1 MKKIN
6 IGLLGLGNIGT
17 GTYKVLDMNRTT
29 IEKSLGL
36 EVEITKILEK
46 DTSRDRGIEVALNK
60 FTQEPNDIFQDS
72 SIEIVIELLGGIEP
86 ASSLM
91 IRAMNS
97 GKSVVT
103 ANKAAVAAN
112 FVQLNEAAIRNNVE
126 FRYEASVGGGIPI
139 LKAMSSVLRANEF
152 SEVLG
157 IVNGTT
163 NYILT
168 QMSDNGL
175 PYETAL
181 KTAQQLG
188 FAEADPTDDVE
199 GIDAANKLTI
209 LTALAFGNYIAPE
222 DITTE
227 GITNV
232 TPQQIS
238 AAKNKGNK
246 IKLIAKVAKDDGKI
260 TAAVAPMELPLDHP
274 LCGVN
279 NEFNAIYLTGNAV
292 GELMF
297 YGKGAGALPTASAVL
312 GDVMDIIE
320 WKNRGEHKK

>member
-17 GTYKVLDMNRTT
+17 GTYKVLEMNRET
-29 IEKSLGL
+29 IQKALGL
-36 EVEITKILEK
+36 ELEITRILEK
-46 DTSRDRGIEVALNK
+46 DTARDRGVYVDPNK
-60 FTQEPNDIFQDS
+60 FTQEPEDIFKDS
-72 SIEIVIELLGGIEP
+72 SIKIVIELLGGIEP
-86 ASSLM
+86 ATSLM
-91 IRAMNS
+91 ISAMNS

-112 FVQLNEAAIRNNVE
+112 YLLLKETAVKNNVE
-126 FRYEASVGGGIPI
+126 FRYEASVGGGIPV
-139 LKAMSSVLRANEF
+139 LKVMSSVLRANEF

-168 QMSDNGL
+168 QMTDNNL

-181 KTAQQLG
+181 KTAQELG
-188 FAEADPTDDVE
+188 FAEADPTADVE

-209 LTALAFGNYIAPE
+209 LTALAFGDYIPPE
-222 DITTE
+222 QIPTN
-227 GITNV
+227 GITAV
-232 TPQQIS
+232 TPKDIQT
-238 AAKNKGNK
+238 AKDKGNK
-246 IKLIAKVAKDDGKI
+246 IKLIAKVAKENDKI
-260 TAAVAPMELPLDHP
+260 VASVSPMELPMSHP

-279 NEFNAIYLTGNAV
+279 NEFNAIYMTGNAV

-297 YGKGAGALPTASAVL
+297 YGKGAGPLPTGSAIL

-320 WKNRGEHKK
+320 LGKRGGQI

>member
-17 GTYKVLDMNRTT
+17 GTYKVLEMNRET
-29 IEKSLGL
+29 IQKALGL
-36 EVEITKILEK
+36 ELEITRILEK
-46 DTSRDRGIEVALNK
+46 DTARDRGVYVDPNK
-60 FTQEPNDIFQDS
+60 FTQEPEDIFKDS
-72 SIEIVIELLGGIEP
+72 SIKIVIELLGGIEP
-86 ASSLM
+86 ATSLM
-91 IRAMNS
+91 ISAMNS

-112 FVQLNEAAIRNNVE
+112 YLLLKETAVKNNVE
-126 FRYEASVGGGIPI
+126 FRYEASVGGGIPV
-139 LKAMSSVLRANEF
+139 LKVMSSVLRANEF

-168 QMSDNGL
+168 QMTDNNL

-181 KTAQQLG
+181 KTAQELG
-188 FAEADPTDDVE
+188 FAEADPTADVE

-209 LTALAFGNYIAPE
+209 LTALAFGDYIPPE
-222 DITTE
+222 QIPTK
-227 GITNV
+227 GITAV
-232 TPQQIS
+232 TPKDIQT
-238 AAKNKGNK
+238 AKDKGNK
-246 IKLIAKVAKDDGKI
+246 IKLIAKVAKENDKI
-260 TAAVAPMELPLDHP
+260 VASVSPMELPMSHP

-279 NEFNAIYLTGNAV
+279 NEFNAIYMTGNAV

-297 YGKGAGALPTASAVL
+297 YGKGAGPLPTGSAIL

-320 WKNRGEHKK
+320 LGKRGGQI

>member
-17 GTYKVLDMNRTT
+17 GTYKVLEMNRET
-29 IEKSLGL
+29 IQRSLCL

-46 DTSRDRGIEVALNK
+46 DTTRDRGIAINPTK
-60 FTQEPNDIFQDS
+60 FTQDPKEIFEDS
-72 SIEIVIELLGGIEP
+72 SIEIVIELLGGVEP

-91 IRAMNS
+91 ISAMNH

-112 FVQLNEAAIRNNVE
+112 FLKLKEAADKNNVE
-126 FRYEASVGGGIPI
+126 FRYEASVGGGIPV
-139 LKAMSSVLRANEF
+139 LKVMTSVLRANEF
-152 SEVLG
+152 SQVLG

-168 QMSDNGL
+168 QMTDNNL

-181 KTAQQLG
+181 NTAQELG
-188 FAEADPTDDVE
+188 FAEADPSADVE

-209 LTALAFGNYIAPE
+209 LTALAFGNYIPPE
-222 DITTE
+222 EIPTE
-227 GITNV
+227 GITKV
-232 TPQQIS
+232 TPEQIE
-238 AAKNKGNK
+238 AAKSRGNK
-246 IKLIAKVAKDDGKI
+246 IKLIAKVAKEGHEIK
-260 TAAVAPMELPLDHP
+260 AAVAPMELPMDHP

-279 NEFNAIYLTGNAV
+279 NEFNAIYMTGNAV

-297 YGKGAGALPTASAVL
+297 YGKGAGPLPTGSAVL

-320 WKNRGEHKK
+320 WNKRREHSK